1 MNRLAAFLLEFCRR
15 RPLDEKVCV
24 VPSFSAAH
32 GLVEAL
38 AREGGAWVNLR
49 FTTLPALAEEAAGLE
64 VAAGNL
70 KLLAREELQELVGGI
85 LSGLKAEGSLS
96 YFGRLEPTPALA
108 GLVLGALEELRL
120 AGLSSAGLDPGSFVV
135 RQKGLEVKLLLERF
149 EEALATG
156 RWLDRAGLYEL
167 AREALGGG
175 RCRVPEKASSDQ
187 APAVWYIVVE
197 GMPVS
202 RMEKEFLYALA
213 GERLVLAPRD
223 PVHELAPVPEPL
235 RLPLT
240 CELGPG
246 QKKRAGEGPSFP
258 GAVAEAL
265 AEKAA
270 APATDCERLSWLF
283 APGSARPPFGDGTVS
298 MFRADGRTNECREV
312 LRRLIAGKTPLD
324 GAEIVH
330 PPGLEYPFILH
341 LLGRRLRLR
350 LSFASGLPV
359 ALTSTGRA
367 LYGLL
372 EWVEQDFPARKLGEL
387 LASGDLRCP
396 ADGNG
401 EPVAPARLS
410 RLLDEAGIGWG
421 RDRYEARL
429 AALRKEYSDKS
440 FRRQGRDGDEE
451 DAGPDE
457 AGRRAVS
464 EIEVLSRFVAGI
476 LQSLPRI
483 EDRRTDFRAFC
494 AGLRRVISE
503 HGRVSSGSG
512 DTGDG
517 GEADDLDREAAGKIL
532 QYLDLLAS
540 SDGPLGSGR
549 REGAVPLEDILRRL
563 RTGLSGISVGRS
575 SPLPGAVH
583 VASFGSAG
591 WSHRPN
597 VFCVGLDEQSLP
609 GRARP
614 DPVLLDE
621 EREALSPFL
630 MKSAEK
636 LRAGLVEAAGFL
648 GSLRGRVVLSYPA
661 YDIQEE
667 RPCFPS
673 SFLLQALRLM
683 EGRADLDYSALEK
696 WFRETGR
703 EAAGFVPD
711 AEEKALDDIDWWLA
725 RLVRDGRILD
735 GSAYL
740 EKWFPGLK
748 EGVAASAARAGQFL
762 TEYEGV
768 VKADPARYDPSRNH
782 RLAMSATGLESLAGC
797 PFAFFLRKVLGVEPP
812 EEVEYDPAVWLDPRQ
827 RGSLVHEILCEFMT
841 EVKNKGVKVSAAR
854 HRRRLREVAGSVI
867 ESYAEKIPP
876 PSPVVFELER
886 AGVLESLDI
895 FLRLEEEREK
905 EVEPLAFEKS
915 FSRER
920 IDLDGKRHF
929 LLSGFIDRID
939 RAGRDL
945 FEVIDY
951 KTGSYHKFEGLKAFG
966 GGRCL
971 QPALYAVAAEQ
982 CLKKEGLGEAPRVLR
997 SGYIFPTRKGEGRTV
1012 MIGEFSRD
1020 ELRRLLAD
1028 LLEVIRRGWFV
1039 PSPQDPKHDCEYCD
1053 FVAVCGETA
1062 EAVKGKRGREPEIF
1076 ALLDR
1081 IRSYE

>member
-1 MNRLAAFLLEFCRR
+1 MNRLADFLLEFCRR

-32 GLVEAL
+32 GLGEAL
-38 AREGGAWVNLR
+38 AREDGAWVNLR
-49 FTTLPALAEEAAGLE
+49 LTTPTALAEEAAGLE
-64 VAAGNL
+64 LAADGL
-70 KLLAREELQELVGGI
+70 RLLSREELQELVGGI
-85 LSGLKAEGSLS
+85 LSGLKAEGRLS

-120 AGLSSAGLDPGSFVV
+120 AGLRSARLDPGSFVV
-135 RQKGLEVKLLLERF
+135 REKGREVKLILERF
-149 EEALATG
+149 EGALATG

-167 AREALGGG
+167 ARQVLGGG
-175 RCRVPEKASSDQ
+175 RDRVPGRN
-187 APAVWYIVVE
+187 PAAWCIVVE

-202 RMEKEFLYALA
+202 LMEKEFLYARA

-223 PVHELAPVPEPL
+223 PVYGLAPVPEPL

-240 CELGPG
+240 RELGPAR
-246 QKKRAGEGPSFP
+246 KERAGEEPSFP
-258 GAVAEAL
+258 GSVPEWL
-265 AEKAA
+265 AEQSDLPAA
-270 APATDCERLSWLF
+270 DCERLSWLF
-283 APGSARPPFGDGTVS
+283 APGSAPPPFGDGTVA
-298 MFRADGRTNECREV
+298 MFRAVGRTNECREV
-312 LRRLIAGKTPLD
+312 LRRLIAEKTPLD
-324 GAEIVH
+324 SAEIIH

-341 LLGRRLRLR
+341 LLGRRLGLR

-396 ADGNG
+396 ADDGG
-401 EPVAPARLS
+401 APAAAAKLS

-429 AALRKEYSDKS
+429 AALREEYSDKAS
-440 FRRQGRDGDEE
+440 RRQDRDGDEE
-451 DAGPDE
+451 DAGSAE
-457 AGRRAVS
+457 AARRAVS

-476 LQSLPRI
+476 LRSLPRI
-483 EDRRTDFRAFC
+483 EEGRRTDFSAFC

-512 DTGDG
+512 

-532 QYLDLLAS
+532 RYLDLLAS
-540 SDGPLGSGR
+540 SDGPLGSGGR
-549 REGAVPLEDILRRL
+549 DALVPLADVIRRL
-563 RTGLSGISVGRS
+563 RTGLSGIAVGRS

-609 GRARP
+609 GRVRP

-636 LRAGLVEAAGFL
+636 LRSGLVEAAGLL
-648 GSLRGRVVLSYPA
+648 GSLRGRVVLSYSA
-661 YDIQEE
+661 YDMQEE
-667 RPCFPS
+667 RPRFPS
-673 SFLLQALRLM
+673 SVLLQALRLM
-683 EGRADLDYSALEK
+683 EGRPDLDYSALER
-696 WFRETGR
+696 WFQETGR
-703 EAAGFVPD
+703 EAAGFVPED
-711 AEEKALDDIDWWLA
+711 ETKSLDDIDWWLA

-740 EKWFPGLK
+740 AKWFPGLK
-748 EGVAASAARAGQFL
+748 EGVAASAARAGPL
-762 TEYEGV
+762 VTEYEGV
-768 VKADPARYDPSRNH
+768 VIADPARYDPSRNH
-782 RLAMSATGLESLAGC
+782 RLVLSATTLESLADC
-797 PFAFFLRKVLGVEPP
+797 PFAYFLKKVLGVQPP
-812 EEVEYDPAVWLDPRQ
+812 ETVEYDPAVWLDPKQ

-841 EVKNKGVKVSAAR
+841 AVTEKKEKVSAVR
-854 HRRRLREVAGSVI
+854 HREALRAVAEKRI
-867 ESYAEKIPP
+867 EAYAEEIPP
-876 PSPVVFELER
+876 PSPVVFDLER
-886 AGVLESLDI
+886 AGILESLDI

-905 EVEPLAFEKS
+905 AVEPLAFEKR
-915 FSRER
+915 FDRARLE
-920 IDLDGKRHF
+920 LPGGRHF
-929 LLSGFIDRID
+929 LLSGVIDRID

-945 FEVIDY
+945 FEVVDY
-951 KTGSYHKFEGLKAFG
+951 KTGSYYKYEGLKAFG

-971 QPALYAVAAEQ
+971 QPALYAVTAEQ
-982 CLKKEGLGEAPRVLR
+982 CLRKEGLSEAPRVRR
-997 SGYIFPTRKGEGRTV
+997 SGYLFPTRKGEGRAV
-1012 MIGEFSRD
+1012 MIGEFDRD

-1028 LLEVIRRGWFV
+1028 LLEVVRRGWFV
-1039 PSPQDPKHDCEYCD
+1039 PSPFDPDKGCEFCD
-1053 FVAVCGETA
+1053 YAEVCGETA
-1062 EAVKGKRGREPEIF
+1062 KTVKGKRELAPEIF
-1076 ALLDR
+1076 ELLDR